1 MQNWSSHSVRS
12 AFRSSKINVHGLVG
26 PKQRT
31 VMVTHTEWH
40 NIFFFLCYG
49 LAHSCHNSTIVV
61 FLPEVLLCICPESC
75 PQREPRG
82 CAAAVHTVPSSARG
96 CSKAGS
102 THLLEREVWGR
113 SVAATTQT
121 PWSYR
126 TWRWHQSSSLTAY
139 NHIADT
145 SPL

>member
-1 MQNWSSHSVRS
+1 MSLSQKCFSLLQNKCPWTG
-12 AFRSSKINVHGLVG
+12 GLDKVLSRE
-26 PKQRT
+26 PWWWRT
-31 VMVTHTEWH
+31 LNGT
-40 NIFFFLCYG
+40 IYIFFLCYG